1 MARTNRLS
9 NQMKSKKSIKKIEV
23 YTMRT
28 ISKFE
33 LRILPSLVLLY
44 EILISMT
51 VAARCEVL
59 ISNLCI
65 ECIHDSILYFQGEDC
80 RHQ

>member
-9 NQMKSKKSIKKIEV
+9 NQMKSKRSIKKIEV

-44 EILISMT
+44 EILISMS
-51 VAARCEVL
+51 VAARCEV
-59 ISNLCI
+59 
-65 ECIHDSILYFQGEDC
+65 
-80 RHQ
+80 

>member
-33 LRILPSLVLLY
+33 LRILPSRTIV
-44 EILISMT
+44 
-51 VAARCEVL
+51 
-59 ISNLCI
+59 
-65 ECIHDSILYFQGEDC
+65 
-80 RHQ
+80 